1 VVISEGLRMRLSSG
15 KAWLSLALGGFV
27 SILGACG
34 GGSSPAVNHG
44 DTTPPTVS
52 ITSPASGATVSGTI
66 SVTATASDNVAVAT
80 VQFQVDGTNSGSADT
95 SSPYNFSLDT
105 TTLTN
110 ANHTLTAVA
119 TDTSGNQATSAG
131 VSVTVANQGPP
142 PPPSTP
148 GYAGNGAGC
157 PLSNDQNQTSDQ
169 VTQYHCPLPNP
180 TIAGNLLAILLR
192 YNAPAQ
198 SPTFSDNVGG
208 NTYQLGISC
217 TDNSNSVVSAIYYV
231 QGVSANV
238 TDIAVHLSATQFVQM
253 QPYEFFNAGTLDQ
266 STCQSGSSATVA
278 APALNALTTSGD
290 LIFQQAV
297 VDNVQ
302 QISGCTAGSQSNIS
316 WTLRSAMIADRYP
329 SCVQFGV
336 YNSTTSFA
344 PTFTLGT
351 SASFITAAAAFQP
364 AQAGAAPPTGIRV
377 VYVQHDDTDNEQDNS
392 IALEAPISGNT
403 FAVLFGSGCQS
414 PSTTDCSFPTSVS
427 DGTNSYLQVGA
438 NVISPAG
445 DGGASVGSVWYA
457 KNVSPGTYSPT
468 WKMHPRSAGG
478 NGNTMFLY
486 DISGASSAPLDTSF
500 GSSGLA
506 SNAADQSTTG
516 SGGSLTTLTASPS
529 QANEVILA
537 AVGAASNTFTGITS
551 PSGGQ
556 FLSSHYATETNS
568 SHDDLNGGW
577 MLYYNGSSTSA
588 VSIIWT
594 QDESDHPGV
603 GDWMSVGVA
612 FH

>member
-1 VVISEGLRMRLSSG
+1 MRLG
-15 KAWLSLALGGFV
+15 NLKVWV
-27 SILGACG
+27 SVATCGLVLIMAGCG
-34 GGSSPAVNHG
+34 GGGSTPANHGG

-66 SVTATASDNVAVAT
+66 SVAATASDNVAVAS
-80 VQFQVDGTNSGSADT
+80 VQLQVDGTNSGSADT
-95 SSPYNFSLDT
+95 STPYNFSLDT
-105 TTLTN
+105 TKLTN
-110 ANHTLTAVA
+110 ASHTLTAVA

-131 VSVTVANQGPP
+131 VSITVANQGPP
-142 PPPSTP
+142 PPPAMP

-180 TIAGNLLAILLR
+180 TISGNLLVLLLR
-192 YNAPAQ
+192 YNAPSQ
-198 SPTFSDNVGG
+198 SPTFTDNIGG

-217 TDNSNSVVSAIYYV
+217 TDNSNSVVSAIFYV
-231 QGVSANV
+231 QGVSAGVN
-238 TDIAVHLSATQFVQM
+238 DITVHLSSTQFVQM
-253 QPYEFFNAGTLDQ
+253 QPYEFVNAAALDQ
-266 STCQSGSSATVA
+266 ATCQSGGGTTVTT
-278 APALNALTTSGD
+278 PALDALSTSGD
-290 LIFQQAV
+290 LVFQQAV
-297 VDNVQ
+297 VDSVQ
-302 QISGCTAGSQSNIS
+302 QISGCTEGSQSNIA
-316 WTLRSAMIADRYP
+316 WTLRSTMIADRFP
-329 SCVQFGV
+329 SCVQFGI
-336 YNSTTSFA
+336 YNSTASFA

-351 SASFITAAAAFQP
+351 SASFITAAAAFKP
-364 AQAGAAPPTGIRV
+364 ALTGSFPPSGIRV
-377 VYVQHDDTDNEQDNS
+377 VYVQHDDTDNEQATS
-392 IALEAPISGNT
+392 IPLQIPISGNT

-414 PSTTDCSFPTSVS
+414 PSTTDCSFPASVS
-427 DGTNSYLQVGA
+427 DGVNTYQQVGG
-438 NVISPAG
+438 NIISPAS
-445 DGGASVGSVWYA
+445 DGGASVGAVWYA
-457 KNVSPGTYSPT
+457 KNVSPATYSPT
-468 WKMHPRSAGG
+468 WTMHARSAGG

-516 SGGSLTTLTASPS
+516 SGGNLTTLTATPS

-551 PSGGQ
+551 PTGGQ

-577 MLYYNGSSTSA
+577 MLFYNGSSTSA
-588 VSIIWT
+588 VSITWT

>member
-1 VVISEGLRMRLSSG
+1 MRVCSRYVFLSV
-15 KAWLSLALGGFV
+15 ALGALV
-27 SILGACG
+27 LMMSACG

-66 SVTATASDNVAVAT
+66 TVSATASDNVAVAS
-80 VQFQVDGTNSGSADT
+80 VQLQVDGTNSGSADT
-95 SSPYNFSLDT
+95 TSPYNFSLDT
-105 TTLTN
+105 TKLTN
-110 ANHTLTAVA
+110 ASHTLTAIA
-119 TDTSGNQATSAG
+119 TDTSGNQATSTG

-142 PPPSTP
+142 PPPTP

-180 TIAGNLLAILLR
+180 TIAGNLLVLLLR

-198 SPTFSDNVGG
+198 SPTFSDNIGG

-217 TDNSNSVVSAIYYV
+217 TDNSNSVVSAIYYA
-231 QGVSANV
+231 QGVSAGV
-238 TDIAVHLSATQFVQM
+238 SDISVHLSSTQFVQM
-253 QPYEFFNAGTLDQ
+253 QPYEFFHAGALDQ
-266 STCQSGSSATVA
+266 ATCQSGNGTTVTT
-278 APALNALTTSGD
+278 PALNTLSTSGD

-297 VDNVQ
+297 VDSVQ
-302 QISGCTAGSQSNIS
+302 QISGCTEGSQSNID

-336 YNSTTSFA
+336 YNSTASFS
-344 PTFTLGT
+344 PSFTLGP
-351 SASFITAAAAFQP
+351 SASFITATAAFKP
-364 AQAGAAPPTGIRV
+364 AQTGSAPPSGIRV
-377 VYVQHDDTDNEQDNS
+377 VYVQHDDTDNEQATS
-392 IALEAPISGNT
+392 VPLEIPISGNT
-403 FAVLFGSGCQS
+403 FGILFGSGCQA

-427 DGTNSYLQVGA
+427 DGTNNYLQVGG

-445 DGGASVGSVWYA
+445 DGGASVGAVWYA

-468 WKMHPRSAGG
+468 WTMHPRSAGG
-478 NGNTMFLY
+478 SGNTMFLY
-486 DISGASSAPLDTSF
+486 DIAGASNAPLDTSF

-506 SNAADQSTTG
+506 SNTSDQSTTG
-516 SGGSLTTLTASPS
+516 SGGNLTTLTATPA
-529 QANEVILA
+529 QANEVVLA
-537 AVGAASNTFTGITS
+537 AVGAAFNTFTGITS
-551 PSGGQ
+551 PSSGQ

-577 MLYYNGSSTSA
+577 MLFYNGSSTSA
-588 VSIIWT
+588 VTITWT
-594 QDESDHPGV
+594 QDESGRPGV
-603 GDWMSVGVA
+603 GDWMSIGAA